1 MAILKIMKLILF
13 DIDGTLID
21 SGRAGSRSLDL
32 AFKEMFGVDNA
43 FRAVEMAGK
52 TDPQI
57 VREAFLLH
65 GIDSSDGFMP
75 AFFETYTGFLKDCV
89 HNAEGHVKP
98 GIAKILACLASQ
110 KGLVLG
116 LLTGNIEE
124 GARIKLERFGLNS
137 YFRTGA
143 FGSDSENRNELLPL
157 AVAKLSGESAV
168 KVDYRDCVVIGDTP
182 RDIACSKPYGALAVA
197 VATGPYSAEAL
208 SEAGADA
215 VFTDLSDTAKL
226 ISLINGCGHGNP
238 RIRASTCVS

>member
-1 MAILKIMKLILF
+1 MAILKMMKLILF

-21 SGRAGSRSLDL
+21 SGGAGSRSLNL
-32 AFKEMFGVDNA
+32 AFKKMFGVDNA
-43 FRAVEMAGK
+43 FRGIEMAGK

-57 VREAFLLH
+57 VREAFLLY
-65 GIDSSDGFMP
+65 GVDSSDGLMP

-98 GIAKILACLASQ
+98 GIGKILACLASQ

-124 GARIKLERFGLNS
+124 GARIKLERYGLNS

-143 FGSDSENRNELLPL
+143 FGSDSEDRNKLLPL
-157 AVAKLSGESAV
+157 ATAKLYREIAV

-182 RDIACSKPYGALAVA
+182 RDIDCSKPYGALAVG
-197 VATGPYSAEAL
+197 VATGTYSAQAL
-208 SEAGADA
+208 ADAGADV
-215 VFTDLSDTAKL
+215 VFTDLSDTAGL
-226 ISLINGCGHGNP
+226 LSLIDEAGCDPP
-238 RIRASTCVS
+238 RRRPPACVS